1 MTKEY
6 LRLNQSCMHLL
17 TNKVIENVLLL
28 IMPFSFCYLISRLL
42 LERTYNSNPL
52 LISVK
57 AVTLLVILANY
68 F

>member
-1 MTKEY
+1 
-6 LRLNQSCMHLL
+6 MHLL